1 MTADL
6 RIPLGWLLTTVRS
19 VLTVVRM
26 RHRHLTHAIEALC
39 FNPHKIAMVSGPRQ
53 CGKTT
58 FAKMMLHGRSEGRY
72 CNWDDAEF
80 RRLWV
85 KTPSAIIP
93 LQKGEATP
101 LLVLDEIHKDRFWKR
116 NLKGLY
122 DTLERPCDIL
132 VTGSARLDVYRRGSD
147 SMVGR
152 YFPFRLHPF
161 SMRELEHKDVLPPDD
176 MREALFSR
184 ALSARKDSAGHLDDF
199 MAYGPF
205 PEPFLGQDARQARMW
220 RQVHG
225 QAVIREDLRDI
236 SRLPDLGR
244 VELMASLLPERVGSI
259 FSLKRMTEDM
269 EISFDVLKRWLAYL
283 KAAYFLFEI
292 KPYSRRIPRSLKR
305 DGKVYLW
312 DYSAI
317 KDKAARFENLV
328 AHHLL
333 KTCHYWTDTGEGAFD
348 LYYLRDKERAEIDFL
363 VTRDGEPWL
372 PVEVK
377 WSDTDPSPNWRKFAP
392 MLSCKRELQ
401 IVYQPEWKVH
411 SFGEAQVLV
420 AGAAEVLGYFA

>member
-1 MTADL
+1 M
-6 RIPLGWLLTTVRS
+6 
-19 VLTVVRM
+19 VRM
-26 RHRHLTHAIEALC
+26 RHRHLKSAVEEFC
-39 FNPHKIAMVSGPRQ
+39 FADHKIAMVSGPRQ

-58 FAKMMLHGRSEGRY
+58 FSKILLKERSGGRY

-93 LQKGEATP
+93 PQKGKTVP

-132 VTGSARLDVYRRGSD
+132 VTGSARLDIYRRGSD
-147 SMVGR
+147 SMLGR

-161 SMRELEHKDVLPPDD
+161 SMRELDYKDVLRPED
-176 MREALFSR
+176 MAKALFGRSLQ
-184 ALSARKDSAGHLDDF
+184 AGKLSLEHLDDL

-205 PEPFLGQDARQARMW
+205 PEPFLKQDARHAERW
-220 RQVHG
+220 RQVHS

-244 VELMASLLPERVGSI
+244 VELLASLLPERVGSI
-259 FSLKRMTEDM
+259 FSLKSMTEDL
-269 EISFDVLKRWLAYL
+269 EISFDVLKRWLSYL
-283 KAAYFLFEI
+283 KAVYYIFEI
-292 KPYSRRIPRSLKR
+292 KPYSKRIPRSLKR

-348 LYYLRDKERAEIDFL
+348 LHYLRNKEKQEIDFL
-363 VTRDGEPWL
+363 VSRDGKPWL

-377 WSDTDPSPNWRKFAP
+377 WSDTDLSPNWKRFAP
-392 MLSCKRELQ
+392 MLSCKRGLQ
-401 IVYQPEWKVH
+401 VVYKPGWKLHV
-411 SFGEAQVLV
+411 FGDAQVLV
-420 AGAAEVLGYFA
+420 AGAAEALSYFA

>member
-1 MTADL
+1 M
-6 RIPLGWLLTTVRS
+6 
-19 VLTVVRM
+19 VRM
-26 RHRHLTHAIEALC
+26 RHRHLKAAVEESC
-39 FNPHKIAMVSGPRQ
+39 FAHRKIAMVSGPRQ

-58 FAKMMLHGRSEGRY
+58 FARMLLDERPGGRY
-72 CNWDDAEF
+72 GNWDDAEF
-80 RRLWV
+80 RRLWI
-85 KTPSAIIP
+85 KAPSALLP
-93 LQKGEATP
+93 TRQRKRPP

-122 DTLERPCDIL
+122 DTLKDPCDIL
-132 VTGSARLDVYRRGSD
+132 VTGSARLDIYRRGSD

-161 SMRELEHKDVLPPDD
+161 SLRELDFKDVLRPDEMLD
-176 MREALFSR
+176 ALFTR
-184 ALSARKDSAGHLDDF
+184 ALGTGAAARRHLDDF

-205 PEPFLGQDARQARMW
+205 PEPFLKQDARHAERW

-244 VELMASLLPERVGSI
+244 VELLAALLPECVGSI
-259 FSLKRMTEDM
+259 FSLKNMTEDM
-269 EISFDVLKRWLAYL
+269 EISFDVLKRWLTYL
-283 KAAYFLFEI
+283 KAVYYLFEI
-292 KPYSRRIPRSLKR
+292 KPYDRRIPRSLKR

-312 DYSAI
+312 DYPSI

-333 KTCHYWTDTGEGAFD
+333 KTCHYWTDTGEGRFD
-348 LYYLRDKERAEIDFL
+348 LHYVRNKERQEIDFL
-363 VTRDGEPWL
+363 VSRDGEPWL

-377 WSDTDPSPNWRKFAP
+377 WGDTDPSPNWKKFAP
-392 MLSCKRELQ
+392 MLRCRNALQ
-401 IVYQPEWKVH
+401 IVDRPGWKLH
-411 SFGEAQVLV
+411 EFEGSRLLV
-420 AGAAEVLGYFA
+420 AGAAEALRYFA

>member
-1 MTADL
+1 M
-6 RIPLGWLLTTVRS
+6 VK
-19 VLTVVRM
+19 M
-26 RHRHLTHAIEALC
+26 RHRHLTRAVQALC
-39 FNPHKIAMVSGPRQ
+39 FGHHKIAMVSGPRQ

-58 FAKMMLHGRSEGRY
+58 FAKMMLDERSDGRY
-72 CNWDDAEF
+72 FNWDDAGF

-85 KTPSAIIP
+85 KSPSAIIP
-93 LQKGEATP
+93 PRKGKSTP

-116 NLKGLY
+116 NLKGIY
-122 DTLERPCDIL
+122 DTLEHPCDIL
-132 VTGSARLDVYRRGSD
+132 VTGSARLDIYRRGSD
-147 SMVGR
+147 SMLGR

-161 SMRELEHKDVLPPDD
+161 SMRELEHKDVLGPDD
-176 MREALFSR
+176 MRKALFNRAFQAGRRSSR
-184 ALSARKDSAGHLDDF
+184 HLDDF

-205 PEPFLGQDARQARMW
+205 PEPFLGQDARRARMW

-259 FSLKRMTEDM
+259 FSLKSMTEDM
-269 EISFDVLKRWLAYL
+269 EISFDVLNRWLAYL
-283 KAAYFLFEI
+283 KAVYFVFEV
-292 KPYSRRIPRSLKR
+292 KPYSRTIPRSLKR
-305 DGKVYLW
+305 DGKIYLW
-312 DYSAI
+312 DYAAI
-317 KDKAARFENLV
+317 EGKAARFENLV

-333 KTCHYWTDTGEGAFD
+333 KTCHYWTDTGEGLFD
-348 LYYLRDKERAEIDFL
+348 LYYLRNKEREEIDFL

-392 MLSCKRELQ
+392 MLSCKDGLQ
-401 IVYQPEWKVH
+401 LVHRPEWKVH
-411 SFGEAQVLV
+411 HFGSARLLV
-420 AGAAEVLGYFA
+420 AGAAEALQYFA